1 MVYGNVFSKKQK
13 KLIWTYADS
22 KKGIINFPLQIGKV
36 YNIKDNNFSTKKKIQ
51 KTPHNTESFY
61 RKEKIKKPLPIQ
73 NNNLSTVTE
82 IQ

>member
-1 MVYGNVFSKKQK
+1 MVMFYKTKQK
-13 KLIWTYADS
+13 KTNIVYQYQEKT
-22 KKGIINFPLQIGKV
+22 IIFTLRKNAHNTQTGK
-36 YNIKDNNFSTKKKIQ
+36 NNNLSTKKKIQ

-61 RKEKIKKPLPIQ
+61 RKENIKKTLPIQ